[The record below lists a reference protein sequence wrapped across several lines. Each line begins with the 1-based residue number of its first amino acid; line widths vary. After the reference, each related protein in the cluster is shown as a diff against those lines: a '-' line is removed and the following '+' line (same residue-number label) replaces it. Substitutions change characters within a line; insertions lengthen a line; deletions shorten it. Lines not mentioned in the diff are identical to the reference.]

1 MPQIKLAAAPFPDQ
15 RLMALSVFQVTRP
28 LFEDLFA
35 QFCTCVLATLGPL
48 PLMLWWSHAL
58 VEISMADVYVV
69 ALSQSSI
76 ATSADPLKGSASL
89 FPFALSASHAV
100 SLYLQRCMLSVSRVF
115 RLCLRVFSV
124 SIPVPPPPG
133 FSVVAPSHPRLQW
146 STDVEWRDVNAGGSG
161 CRRRSGRTS
170 SLCVTWRPRGG
181 RCHHSRPVVV
191 FRTG

>member
-100 SLYLQRCMLSVSRVF
+100 SLSPTLYAIGVEGFSSLSPRI
-115 RLCLRVFSV
+115 LCLY
-124 SIPVPPPPG
+124 PG
-133 FSVVAPSHPRLQW
+133 TTATGVL
-146 STDVEWRDVNAGGSG
+146 
-161 CRRRSGRTS
+161 RRRSLPS
-170 SLCVTWRPRGG
+170 ASAMVY
-181 RCHHSRPVVV
+181 
-191 FRTG
+191 